1 MWMSP
6 HHKTRHGRLTIG
18 VHVIAGIF
26 CGVLYHW
33 YAGLAVLLFVGF
45 GFFEYWESQ
54 VIGDRGH
61 KDFWEGLVGGFIG
74 AGIIFILNLVGKI

>member
-1 MWMSP
+1 MFIAP
-6 HHKTRHGRLTIG
+6 HHRIKYGKVTAAA
-18 VHVIAGIF
+18 HVVAGGF

-33 YAGLAVLLFVGF
+33 HPGLAIMLFVGF
-45 GFFEYWESQ
+45 GLYEYWEAQ
-54 VIGDRGH
+54 QIGDRGH